1 MQTSSKKAEI
11 SSSQIHTIP
20 FGFLERVGDVKNYNV
35 VNEIDVAK
43 EDRLFMYIKKRNFA
57 DVSKH

>member
-1 MQTSSKKAEI
+1 MA
-11 SSSQIHTIP
+11 
-20 FGFLERVGDVKNYNV
+20 FLSVLRMLKSMLYI
-35 VNEIDVAK
+35 VNEIGVAK